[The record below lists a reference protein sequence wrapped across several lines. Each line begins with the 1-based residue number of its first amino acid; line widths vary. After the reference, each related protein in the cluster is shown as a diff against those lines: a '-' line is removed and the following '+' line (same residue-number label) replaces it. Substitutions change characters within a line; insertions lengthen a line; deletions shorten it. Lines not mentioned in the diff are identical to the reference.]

1 MHFADFGDPQAEE
14 LSKVLFLNRQAL
26 AFVFREPR
34 LERAGPK
41 IVSDAQRPYDSFILP
56 RSL

>member
-1 MHFADFGDPQAEE
+1 MYFADFGDPQAEE

-34 LERAGPK
+34 LKRSWPK
-41 IVSDAQRPYDSFILP
+41 IVGAVLDDHMIPQ
-56 RSL
+56 SLR

>member
-1 MHFADFGDPQAEE
+1 
-14 LSKVLFLNRQAL
+14 LNRQAL